1 MEKLIQQHNQTLQNV
16 HIFPTC
22 ENEEALNCEDINL
35 DEVLDESCKGIL
47 QFSNGTST
55 CSCQTQ
61 NDTAQQSDHI
71 LRQGWS
77 QFTRLTRVSYYCATV
92 AQLGPM

>member
-1 MEKLIQQHNQTLQNV
+1 MEQLAQQNNQTLENV

-22 ENEEALNCEDINL
+22 ENGEAFNCEDITS

-47 QFSNGTST
+47 QFSNSTST
-55 CSCQTQ
+55 CSCQAK

-77 QFTRLTRVSYYCATV
+77 QFTRLTRKTFK
-92 AQLGPM
+92 